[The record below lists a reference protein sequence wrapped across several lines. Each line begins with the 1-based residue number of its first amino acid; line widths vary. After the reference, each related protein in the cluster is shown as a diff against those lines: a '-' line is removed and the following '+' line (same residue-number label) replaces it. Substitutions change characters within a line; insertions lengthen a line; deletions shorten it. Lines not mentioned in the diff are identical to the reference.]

1 MKLIKKMVLTLFT
14 LSMDRRPFC
23 LRKMAVFLNERGYT
37 VKNIGAVALLL
48 CLCFQTV
55 GCGKA
60 KASREPIF
68 KVSGKVIYKGQPVED
83 ADVIFNC
90 ADKNRSA
97 FGRTN
102 EKGEFKLTT
111 FVSNDGAVPGKHVVL
126 VTKIQ
131 TSAAVAVADIS
142 DASYEPPKLHEST
155 DPKPK
160 NTIPSKYSDAKK
172 SDLFA
177 VVTEG
182 ENPEMVLELKD

>member
-1 MKLIKKMVLTLFT
+1 M
-14 LSMDRRPFC
+14 
-23 LRKMAVFLNERGYT
+23 
-37 VKNIGAVALLL
+37 KNIGAVALLV

-60 KASREPIF
+60 KVSREPVYKI
-68 KVSGKVIYKGQPVED
+68 SGKILYKGQPVED
-83 ADVIFNC
+83 ADVVF
-90 ADKNRSA
+90 
-97 FGRTN
+97 TN
-102 EKGEFKLTT
+102 GLGEFKLTT

-131 TSAAVAVADIS
+131 VGAPVEVADIS
-142 DASYEPPKLHEST
+142 DPAYEPPKLHEST

-160 NTIPSKYSDAKK
+160 NAIPSRYSDAKK

-177 VVTEG
+177 VVSEG

>member
-1 MKLIKKMVLTLFT
+1 M
-14 LSMDRRPFC
+14 
-23 LRKMAVFLNERGYT
+23 
-37 VKNIGAVALLL
+37 KNIGAVALLL

-68 KVSGKVIYKGQPVED
+68 KVSGKILYKGQPVED
-83 ADVIFNC
+83 ADVVFTC

-97 FGRTN
+97 FGRTDS
-102 EKGEFKLTT
+102 KGEFKLTT

-126 VTKIQ
+126 VTKIELG
-131 TSAAVAVADIS
+131 APVKVADIS
-142 DASYEPPKLHEST
+142 DTAYQPPKLHEST

-160 NTIPSKYSDAKK
+160 NSIPAKYSDAKK
-172 SDLFA
+172 TDLFA

-182 ENPEMVLELKD
+182 DNPEMVLELKD

>member
-1 MKLIKKMVLTLFT
+1 
-14 LSMDRRPFC
+14 
-23 LRKMAVFLNERGYT
+23 

-60 KASREPIF
+60 KVSREPVF
-68 KVSGKVIYKGQPVED
+68 KISGKILYKGQPVED
-83 ADVIFNC
+83 ADVVFTC
-90 ADKNRSA
+90 AEKNRSA

-102 EKGEFKLTT
+102 GLGEFKLTT

-131 TSAAVAVADIS
+131 IGETVEVADIS
-142 DASYEPPKLHEST
+142 NESYQPPKLHEST

-160 NTIPSKYSDAKK
+160 NAIPSRYADAKK

-177 VVTEG
+177 VVSEG

>member
-1 MKLIKKMVLTLFT
+1 MKIIVPTLFT
-14 LSMDRRPFC
+14 LSMDCRPFF
-23 LRKMAVFLNERGYT
+23 LRKMATFLNERGYT
-37 VKNIGAVALLL
+37 VKNIGAVALLV

-60 KASREPIF
+60 KVSREPVYKI
-68 KVSGKVIYKGQPVED
+68 SGKILYKGQPVED
-83 ADVIFNC
+83 ADVVFTC
-90 ADKNRSA
+90 TEKNRSA

-102 EKGEFKLTT
+102 GLGEFKLTT

-131 TSAAVAVADIS
+131 VGAPVEVADIS
-142 DASYEPPKLHEST
+142 DPAYEPPKLHEST

-160 NTIPSKYSDAKK
+160 NAIPSRYSDAKK

-177 VVTEG
+177 VVSEG